1 MNFTWP
7 EKALEVT
14 VRVKTDDEVLK
25 LREKVAELE
34 EKVREE
40 RALRDR
46 AEFRYRCECVVNA
59 ELVDLCRASKVN
71 FRPALRER
79 PW

>member
-1 MNFTWP
+1 MYFTWP

-14 VRVKTDDEVLK
+14 VRVKTDDEILQ

-34 EKVREE
+34 EKVQEE
-40 RALRDR
+40 RAMRDR

-59 ELVDLCRASKVN
+59 ELVDLCHASNVDI
-71 FRPALRER
+71 RPALKER